1 MIPSV
6 LATQLREGLTDY
18 VETTFPVT
26 SPIFEGSIRRFLE
39 KKDAFFHEPFI
50 SVKLPFRVAAH
61 GNERFEAIHSDYA
74 PYVHQNRAFDRLTGN
89 DPRSTLVA
97 TGTGSGK
104 TECFLYPV
112 LEYCYQHRGEPGIK
126 ALIIYPMNALASDQ
140 ALRIAQLIHAS
151 PELRGNVNVGMYVG
165 GQSEHESKV
174 MTPDKVITDHE
185 TLRQSPPDILLTNYK
200 MLDFLMV
207 RPRDTALWSKNTDPE
222 TLRFIIVDELHTF
235 DGAQG
240 TDLACLIR
248 RLKRRLNVQPGYM
261 CCVGTSATMGGPES
275 VGPMLDYARAVFGE
289 PFENDAIV
297 TEDRLS
303 SREFFQGQ
311 EVSFHRIPTNE
322 EATRL
327 KELARAEKEE
337 DYLTFAS
344 QVWFDEEAQIVD
356 PLTDAGRLALADRI
370 MHHSFFQSMMGIM
383 NGHIMQPS
391 TICDEMSQVFP
402 SMSSDVGSTL
412 LDSMLALVSHAR
424 TADSKGH
431 LRPFLQVQLQ
441 VWFRELRRVLG
452 KVDAQQSDFI
462 LESDLSHGRDNRRE
476 HYLPV
481 VNCRDCGATGWAG
494 SIDERSQITVKDI
507 KVFYNQF
514 FAFDKRIRM
523 VFPRREHEE
532 NAQLHQK
539 YRFCPQCL
547 YIQNEQN
554 SEAKCGTCGHDTI
567 PVWMPDISVSK
578 QSRGY
583 VCPFC
588 GGTHSLILV
597 GLRSATAI
605 SAGVSQLYASRFNDD
620 KKLLAF
626 NDNVQDAAHRASFFN
641 ARTWRFGL
649 RTAMQHFVCDGG
661 DGLTMDVFGD
671 ALNDYWQARMTDEEY
686 IDTFIPH
693 NMAGDRAYEAL
704 QKTGKF
710 PNEAAHKGLVSDVRK
725 RVDYEALLEYG
736 MSSRIGR
743 TLEKSGASMISPDL
757 EAIQTAA
764 MMALERIHNEAGVR
778 TISKEQLIG
787 AMLSWM
793 NHMRQNGA
801 FALPVYAGYIESG
814 AKGYLLSGRHID
826 WMPGGYLNPFFPA
839 IASMGGASSGFE
851 ALNDHCWYVRKLA
864 YLLNT
869 THIETPGIVQ
879 AVSIA
884 LEEMVKTKVLIRLE
898 GPKSLPVF
906 GLSPANYRVIRDI
919 GTVRCDVCG
928 HTISAETH
936 HIDYWKGQPCSRN
949 NCGGHYMPSA
959 STSDYYANLYQNGEL
974 VRIHAQE
981 HTGLLQKDEREQ
993 LEIQFKHKKAEH
1005 QSWDAN
1011 LLSCTPTLEMGI
1023 DIGDLSTVVLCSVP
1037 PTQAQYLQRIGRAGR
1052 TDGNALTV
1060 AVANSKP
1067 HDLFFY
1073 QEPLEMISGQVDPPG
1088 VFLNASAVLER
1099 QFVAFCFDNWVKS
1112 GLSDA
1117 AIPLHVKGI
1126 LSKIN
1131 QKNEPVDAFPFNF
1144 LAYIRANLSRLSRMF
1159 EQMFDH
1165 DELSTDS
1172 RRRISDFAKGTGED
1186 QESLR
1191 NRILRV
1197 FKELY
1202 DQRESLRKD
1211 IKKLKKAIDDLEQK
1225 PKDASFEEEMK
1236 ELRLERQGLMHIQ
1249 KELEDKNTFNFLSDE
1264 GLLPNYAF
1272 PEAGVILKAVLT
1284 RKVKLGR
1291 DATEDQPAGYERLA
1305 YEYNRSAAAA
1315 ISEFAPDNSFYAGGH
1330 KLKIDQVDVSTT
1342 EPEQWRLCPECNHA
1356 APVSSLH
1363 NVVACPRCGS
1373 AAWADQGQIH
1383 TMLKVRTVYSTDRY
1397 EDSRSGDET
1406 DDRSTKF
1413 YSREMLVDVDE
1424 AHDIQCG
1431 FQTTTGDFPFGYEF
1445 VSKATLREINFG
1457 ESDNVGT
1464 HVKVAGHDEVRNGF
1478 RICKY
1483 CGKIQ
1488 PRGSKAKPVHTKI
1501 CRAVTQNFKDPYE
1514 ACMFLYREFTSE
1526 AIRILIPATSMDT
1539 TTQKMESFAAA
1550 IMLGL
1555 KRKFNNVDHLN
1566 YCIMDAP
1573 IPDAEYRKQYMVIY
1587 DSVPGGTGYL
1597 KELME
1602 TPDALMEVFE
1612 LALKGMETCSCAN
1625 DPDKDGCYHCL
1636 FAYRQS
1642 NKINH
1647 ISRRCAI
1654 DLMRK
1659 ILSGRD
1665 SLEPIQ
1671 GISTIAVN
1679 SLFDSELEKR
1689 FIEAIA
1695 QSSIEQRKVEM
1706 TKVPVKGKE
1715 GYFLQIGACC
1725 WEIELQVPFDDQDGV
1740 PVKSR
1745 ADFVFWPKTK
1755 GNKQHPVVVFTDG
1768 FLYHKNTT
1776 DADSNKR
1783 WAIRECK
1790 GYPVW
1795 SLTWKDVQDQLQSPK
1810 ATVDINTLDAD
1821 AMPMSKQRDVAL
1833 QRRGQAKWPLRN
1845 MSSFDLLI
1853 RYLSDPNADETFA
1866 AQAQSVALAMID
1878 QHQSINPTDFDVWKL
1893 GYDILPEMH
1902 SDALV
1907 PVFKNVLIGTWEPD
1921 PMLHMYC
1928 SLPRTAVKGVQGKD
1942 GKTLPVFD
1950 ETQCAV
1956 VVRFDDTAM
1965 DKDATFENGWSQYLY
1980 STNLM
1985 QFISQSVLITELAC
1999 EKNLYNWVSLIQQQ
2013 DMHLDAT
2020 DQSGMQSAWDT
2031 IIKEELFEEEA
2042 ISLAQ
2047 KLRSEGC
2054 AVPTIRGYELD
2065 GEVVA
2070 EMAWESQKIAI
2081 QIPDQYAY
2089 KGTLE
2094 ADGWTVLPYDAEEI
2108 TALVKEVS

>member
-6 LATQLREGLTDY
+6 LATQFREGLTDY

-26 SPIFEGSIRRFLE
+26 SPIFDGSIRRFLE

-50 SVKLPFRVAAH
+50 SVKLPFRVASH
-61 GNERFEAIHSDYA
+61 GNERFEAIHSEYA
-74 PYVHQNRAFDRLTGN
+74 PYVHQNRAFDRLTGD

-112 LEYCYQHRGEPGIK
+112 LEYCYQHRLESGIK

-140 ALRIAQLIHAS
+140 ALRIAQLVHAS
-151 PELRGNVNVGMYVG
+151 PELRGNVTVGLYIG
-165 GQSEHESKV
+165 GQGVHESKV
-174 MTPDKVITDHE
+174 MQPDQVITDHE

-207 RPRDTALWSKNTDPE
+207 RPKDAALWRKNADPE

-275 VGPMLDYARAVFGE
+275 AGPMLDYARAVFGE
-289 PFENDAIV
+289 PFEGDAIV

-303 SREFFQGQ
+303 SREFFRRQ
-311 EVSFHRIPTNE
+311 EVSFYRIPTSD
-322 EATRL
+322 EAARL
-327 KELARAEKEE
+327 KTLARAEMEE

-344 QVWFDEEAQIVD
+344 QVWFDEGAQID
-356 PLTDAGRLALADRI
+356 APLTDAGRLALAGHI
-370 MHHSFFQSMMGIM
+370 MRHSFFQSMMGIM
-383 NGHIMQPS
+383 DGHIMQPDAL
-391 TICDEMSQVFP
+391 CDEMSQIFP
-402 SMSSDVGSTL
+402 IMGSEAGGAL

-441 VWFRELRRVLG
+441 LWFRELRRVMG
-452 KVDAQQSDFI
+452 KVDAQRSDFI
-462 LESDLSHGRDNRRE
+462 LESDLSRAGEERRE

-494 SIDERSQITVKDI
+494 SIDERSQLSVKDI
-507 KVFYNQF
+507 KVFYNKF
-514 FAFDKRIRM
+514 FSFDKRIRM
-523 VFPRREHEE
+523 VFPRREDED

-547 YIQNEQN
+547 YVQNERN
-554 SEAKCGTCGHDTI
+554 GDAKCGSCGHETF
-567 PVWMPDISVSK
+567 PVWMPDIPVSK
-578 QSRGY
+578 QSKGY
-583 VCPFC
+583 ICPFC

-597 GLRSATAI
+597 GLRSATAV

-661 DGLTMDVFGD
+661 EGLTMDAFGD
-671 ALNDYWQARMTDEEY
+671 ALNDYWQARLSDEEFV
-686 IDTFIPH
+686 DTFIPH

-704 QKTGKF
+704 QQTGSF
-710 PNEAAHKGLVSDVRK
+710 PDEAGRKGLVDDVRK
-725 RVDYEALLEYG
+725 RVAYEALLEYG

-757 EAIQTAA
+757 KTVQSAA
-764 MMALERIHNEAGVR
+764 KLALERIHNEAGVHA
-778 TISKEQLIG
+778 ISEEQLIG
-787 AMLSWM
+787 VMLSWA

-801 FALPVYAGYIESG
+801 FALPVYTGYIESG
-814 AKGYLLSGRHID
+814 ANGYMLSSKHID
-826 WMPGGYLNPFFPA
+826 WMPGAYLNPLFPA
-839 IASMGGASSGFE
+839 IASTGGASSGFE
-851 ALNDHCWYVRKLA
+851 ALSDRCWYVRKLA
-864 YLLNT
+864 NLLNT
-869 THIETPGIVQ
+869 TLIETPGIVQ
-879 AVSIA
+879 AVGIA
-884 LEEMVKTKVLIRLE
+884 LEEMVNAGILIRME
-898 GPKSLPVF
+898 GPKGLPVF
-906 GLSPANYRVIRDI
+906 GLSPASYRVIRSI

-928 HTISAETH
+928 HTVSAETRH
-936 HIDYWKGQPCSRN
+936 LDYWEGQPCSRD
-949 NCGGHYMPSA
+949 NCGGHYVPCA
-959 STSDYYANLYQNGEL
+959 SSSDYYANLYQNGEL
-974 VRIHAQE
+974 VRVHARE
-981 HTGLLQKDEREQ
+981 HTGLLQKKDREQ
-993 LEIQFKHKKAEH
+993 LETQFKHKKAEH
-1005 QSWDAN
+1005 RAWDAN

-1112 GLSDA
+1112 GISEA
-1117 AIPLHVKGI
+1117 AIPSRVKGI
-1126 LSKIN
+1126 LNKIN
-1131 QKNEPVDAFPFNF
+1131 LQNEPIDAFPFNF

-1159 EQMFDH
+1159 EQMFDR
-1165 DELSTDS
+1165 DELSEDS
-1172 RRRISDFAKGTGED
+1172 RRRISDFAKGSGED

-1191 NRILRV
+1191 NRILRA

-1225 PKDASFEEEMK
+1225 PKDASFDEAMK
-1236 ELRLERQGLMHIQ
+1236 ELLMERQGLMHIQ
-1249 KELEDKNTFNFLSDE
+1249 KDLEDKNTFNFLSDE

-1284 RKVKLGR
+1284 RKVKPET
-1291 DATEDQPAGYERLA
+1291 DAAKDQPAGYERLT
-1305 YEYNRSAAAA
+1305 YEYSRSAAAA

-1330 KLKIDQVDVSTT
+1330 KLRIDQVDVSTT

-1356 APVSSLH
+1356 APLSSLH
-1363 NVVACPRCGS
+1363 NVAACPRCGS
-1373 AAWADQGQIH
+1373 VAWADQGQIH

-1397 EDSRSGDET
+1397 EDSRSGDES

-1424 AHDIQCG
+1424 AHDIQRG
-1431 FQTTTGDFPFGYEF
+1431 FQTTAGEFPFGYEF

-1457 ESDNVGT
+1457 ESDNIGARLR
-1464 HVKVAGHDEVRNGF
+1464 VAGRDEVRNGF

-1488 PRGSKAKPVHTKI
+1488 PRSPKAKPNHTRI
-1501 CRAVTQNFKDPYE
+1501 CRAVAQNFKDPFE

-1526 AIRILIPATSMDT
+1526 AIRILIPSTSMDT
-1539 TTQKMESFAAA
+1539 TTQKMDSFAAA

-1555 KRKFNNVDHLN
+1555 KKKFNNVDHLN

-1573 IPDAEYRKQYMVIY
+1573 IPDSEYRKQYMVIF

-1597 KELME
+1597 KELMA
-1602 TPDALMEVFE
+1602 TPDALMQVFE
-1612 LALKGMETCSCAN
+1612 LALKAMETCSCAN

-1642 NKINH
+1642 NKINN
-1647 ISRRCAI
+1647 ISRRCAV
-1654 DLMRK
+1654 DLLRK
-1659 ILSGRD
+1659 ILSGRN

-1671 GISTIAVN
+1671 SISAIAVN
-1679 SLFDSELEKR
+1679 SLIESELEKR

-1695 QSSIEQRKVEM
+1695 QSSIAERKTEI
-1706 TKVPVKGKE
+1706 TKVPVNGKE
-1715 GYFLQIGACC
+1715 GYFLQIGDCC
-1725 WEIELQVPFDDQDGV
+1725 WEIELQAPFDEQNGV

-1745 ADFVFWPKTK
+1745 ADFVFWPKTQ
-1755 GNKQHPVVVFTDG
+1755 GGKQRPVAVFTDG
-1768 FLYHKNTT
+1768 FYYHKNTV

-1783 WAIRECK
+1783 LAIRESK

-1810 ATVDINTLDAD
+1810 ATTDICALNAD
-1821 AMPMSKQRDVAL
+1821 AMPLSMQRDAAL
-1833 QRRGQAKWPLRN
+1833 HRRGQIKWPLKN

-1853 RYLSDPNADETFA
+1853 RYLSDPDADETFA
-1866 AQAQSVALAMID
+1866 AQAQSVALAMIN
-1878 QHQSINPTDFDVWKL
+1878 QRQSTDSTAFDTWKL
-1893 GYDILPEMH
+1893 GYEILPAMR
-1902 SDALV
+1902 SDAFV
-1907 PVFKNVLIGTWEPD
+1907 PAFKNALIGIWEPV
-1921 PMLHMYC
+1921 PTLHMYC
-1928 SLPRTAVKGVQGKD
+1928 CLPRAAVKGIKGKD
-1942 GKTLPVFD
+1942 GKTLLVFD

-1956 VVRFDDTAM
+1956 VIRFDDTAPQ
-1965 DKDATFENGWSQYLY
+1965 KDAAFESGWSQYLY
-1980 STNLM
+1980 STNLL
-1985 QFISQSVLITELAC
+1985 QFVSRSIFVTDNAC
-1999 EKNLYNWVSLIQQQ
+1999 EGHLYNWMSLIQPK
-2013 DMHLDAT
+2013 DGGLSAA
-2020 DQSGMQSAWDT
+2020 DQSGSQSAWDT
-2031 IIKEELFEEEA
+2031 VIKEELFDEGA
-2042 ISLAQ
+2042 ISLAK
-2047 KLRSEGC
+2047 KLCADGC
-2054 AVPTIRGYELD
+2054 PAPTETGYELD
-2065 GEVVA
+2065 GEVAA
-2070 EMAWESQKIAI
+2070 EMVWEKQKIAV
-2081 QIPDQYAY
+2081 QLPDQYSF
-2089 KGTLE
+2089 KTGLE
-2094 ADGWTVLPYDAEEI
+2094 AEGWTVLPYDAEDI
-2108 TALVKEVS
+2108 AARIKEV

>member
-6 LATQLREGLTDY
+6 LATQFREGLTDY

-61 GNERFEAIHSDYA
+61 GNERFKAIHSDYA
-74 PYVHQNRAFDRLTGN
+74 PYVHQNRAFDRLTGD

-140 ALRIAQLIHAS
+140 ALRIAQLIHSS

-165 GQSEHESKV
+165 GQGEHESKV
-174 MTPDKVITDHE
+174 MQPDKVITDHE
-185 TLRQSPPDILLTNYK
+185 TLRQNPPDILLTNYK
-200 MLDFLMV
+200 MLDYLMV
-207 RPRDTALWSKNTDPE
+207 RPRDTALWSRNTDPE
-222 TLRFIIVDELHTF
+222 ALRFIIVDELHTF

-275 VGPMLDYARAVFGE
+275 VGPMLEYARAVFGE
-289 PFENDAIV
+289 PFEDDAIV

-303 SREFFQGQ
+303 SREFFSGQ
-311 EVSFHRIPTNE
+311 EVSYYRIPTSE
-322 EATRL
+322 EAGRL
-327 KELARAEKEE
+327 RELARREQENE
-337 DYLTFAS
+337 YLAFSS
-344 QVWFDEEAQIVD
+344 QVWFDEADRIKE
-356 PLTDAGRLALADRI
+356 PLTDAGRLALAQLI
-370 MHHSFFQSMMGIM
+370 MHHSFFQSMMSM
-383 NGHIMQPS
+383 MDSRIMQPS
-391 TICDEMSQVFP
+391 AVCEEMSHVFP
-402 SMSSDVGSTL
+402 AMASDAGQAL

-424 TADSKGH
+424 MADSKGH

-441 VWFRELRRVLG
+441 LWLRELRRVMG

-462 LESDLSHGRDNRRE
+462 LESDLNHAREERRE
-476 HYLPV
+476 HYLPI

-494 SIDERSQITVKDI
+494 SIDERSQLVVKDI

-523 VFPRREHEE
+523 VFPRRENED
-532 NAQLHQK
+532 NTQLHQK

-547 YIQNEQN
+547 YVQNEQN
-554 SEAKCGTCGHDTI
+554 DEAKCGACGHETI
-567 PVWMPDISVSK
+567 PVWMPDISVNK
-578 QSRGY
+578 QSKSY

-649 RTAMQHFVCDGG
+649 RTAMQQFVCDGG
-661 DGLTMDVFGD
+661 EGLTMDVFGN
-671 ALNDYWQARMTDEEY
+671 ALNDYWQAHLTDEEY
-686 IDTFIPH
+686 VDTFIPH

-704 QKTGKF
+704 QQTGSF
-710 PNEAAHKGLVSDVRK
+710 PDEAGRKGLVSDVRK
-725 RVDYEALLEYG
+725 RIDYEAFLEYG

-757 EAIQTAA
+757 KLIQEAAQTA
-764 MMALERIHNEAGVR
+764 LEKVHNEAGVR
-778 TISKEQLIG
+778 EISNEQLIG
-787 AMLSWM
+787 TMLSWA

-801 FALPVYAGYIESG
+801 FALPVYSAYVERG
-814 AKGYLLSGRHID
+814 ARGYLLSGKHID
-826 WMPGGYLNPFFPA
+826 WMPGGYLNPFFPS
-839 IASMGGASSGFE
+839 IPSSGGASSGFE
-851 ALNDHCWYVRKLA
+851 ALTDHCWYVRKLTHM
-864 YLLNT
+864 LDT
-869 THIETPGIVQ
+869 TLIETPGIVQ
-879 AVSIA
+879 AVGII
-884 LEEMVKTKVLIRLE
+884 LEEMERCKVLVRLE

-906 GLSPANYRVIRDI
+906 GLAPAIYHVTRNV
-919 GTVRCDVCG
+919 GTVRCNVCG
-928 HTISAETH
+928 HTINAETDH
-936 HIDYWKGQPCSRN
+936 LGYWTGLPCSRN
-949 NCGGHYMPSA
+949 NCGGHYEPY
-959 STSDYYANLYQNGEL
+959 TLPSDYYANLYQNGEL
-974 VRIHAQE
+974 VRVHARE
-981 HTGLLQKDEREQ
+981 HTGLLRRDDREQ
-993 LEIQFKHKKAEH
+993 METQFKHKKREH
-1005 QSWDAN
+1005 KAWDVN

-1037 PTQAQYLQRIGRAGR
+1037 PSQAQYLQRIGRAGR
-1052 TDGNALTV
+1052 TDGNALTI
-1060 AVANSKP
+1060 AVASNKP

-1073 QEPLEMISGQVDPPG
+1073 QEPLEMIAGQADPPG

-1112 GLSDA
+1112 GISDA
-1117 AIPLHVKGI
+1117 AIPLRVKGI
-1126 LSKIN
+1126 LSKVN
-1131 QKNEPVDAFPFNF
+1131 QKSEPVDAFPFNF
-1144 LAYIRANLSRLSRMF
+1144 LAYIKANLSRLSRMF

-1165 DELSTDS
+1165 DELSDES
-1172 RRRISDFAKGTGED
+1172 RQRIRDFAKGAGED
-1186 QESLR
+1186 KESLR
-1191 NRILRV
+1191 NKVLRA

-1236 ELRLERQGLMHIQ
+1236 ELRWERQGLMHVQ

-1272 PEAGVILKAVLT
+1272 PEAGVILKAILT
-1284 RKVKLGR
+1284 RRVRLGR
-1291 DATEDQPAGYERLA
+1291 DASEDQHYGYERLS

-1342 EPEQWRLCPECNHA
+1342 EPEQWRLCPECDHA

-1363 NVVACPRCGS
+1363 NVAACPRCS
-1373 AAWADQGQIH
+1373 SVAWADQGQIH

-1397 EDSRSGDET
+1397 EDSRSGDES
-1406 DDRSTKF
+1406 DDRATKF

-1424 AHDIQCG
+1424 EHDITSG
-1431 FQTTTGDFPFGYEF
+1431 FQTTTGEFPFGYEF

-1464 HVKVAGHDEVRNGF
+1464 RLKVAGHEEIRNGF

-1488 PRGSKAKPVHTKI
+1488 PRSAKAKPVHTKI
-1501 CRAVTQNFKDPYE
+1501 CRAVAQNFKDPYE
-1514 ACMFLYREFTSE
+1514 ECMFLYREFISE
-1526 AIRILIPATSMDT
+1526 AIRILIPSTSMDST
-1539 TTQKMESFAAA
+1539 TKKMESFAAA

-1555 KRKFNNVDHLN
+1555 KKKFNNVDHLN

-1573 IPDAEYRKQYMVIY
+1573 IPDAEYRKQYMVIF

-1597 KELME
+1597 KELMA
-1602 TPDALMEVFE
+1602 TPDALMQVFD
-1612 LALKGMETCSCAN
+1612 LALKAMETCSCAN

-1636 FAYRQS
+1636 YAYRQS
-1642 NKINH
+1642 NKINN
-1647 ISRRCAI
+1647 ISRSCAV
-1654 DLMRK
+1654 DLLRK

-1665 SLEPIQ
+1665 SLEPIKS
-1671 GISTIAVN
+1671 ISSIAVN

-1689 FIEAIA
+1689 FIEAIE
-1695 QSSIEQRKVEM
+1695 QSSTGQRKVEI
-1706 TKVPVKGKE
+1706 TKVPVNGKE
-1715 GYFLQIGACC
+1715 GYFLQIGSCC
-1725 WEIELQVPFDDQDGV
+1725 WEVELQAPFDDLPIQ
-1740 PVKSR
+1740 SR
-1745 ADFVFWPKTK
+1745 ADFLFWPKTT
-1755 GNKQHPVVVFTDG
+1755 GNKQRPVVVFTDG
-1768 FLYHKNTT
+1768 FLYHKNIA
-1776 DADSNKR
+1776 DVDSNKR
-1783 WAIRECK
+1783 LAIREYK

-1795 SLTWKDVQDQLQSPK
+1795 SLTWKNVQEQLQSPR
-1810 ATVDINTLDAD
+1810 TSVDMDVLNAE
-1821 AMPMSKQRDVAL
+1821 AMPMAKQRDLVLSRAGQTKWAL
-1833 QRRGQAKWPLRN
+1833 KG
-1845 MSSFDLLI
+1845 MSSFELLL
-1853 RYLSDPNADETFA
+1853 RYLSDPDADVTFA
-1866 AQAQSVALAMID
+1866 AQAHSAALAMID
-1878 QHQSINPTDFDVWKL
+1878 QRGSMDQGTFDEWQQ
-1893 GYDILPEMH
+1893 GYGVLP
-1902 SDALV
+1902 ALYGDTAM
-1907 PVFKNVLIGTWEPD
+1907 PVYKNALIGIWEPE
-1921 PMLHMYC
+1921 PLLRMFVY
-1928 SLPRTAVKGVQGKD
+1928 LPKTAVKGVKGKG
-1942 GKTLPVFD
+1942 GKAIPLFD
-1950 ETQCAV
+1950 ETQCSLV
-1956 VVRFDDTAM
+1956 IKFDDSVP
-1965 DKDATFENGWSQYLY
+1965 DKDAAFEKGWSQYLY

-1985 QFISQSVLITELAC
+1985 QFVHQNLFVTENGC
-1999 EKNLYNWVSLIQQQ
+1999 DGNLYNWLALAHQAESDIY
-2013 DMHLDAT
+2013 MA
-2020 DQSGMQSAWDT
+2020 DQADSQSVWDT
-2031 IIKEELFEEEA
+2031 IIKEELFDEDA

-2047 KLRSEGC
+2047 NLRAAGC
-2054 AVPTIRGYELD
+2054 PAPDRTGYEID

-2070 EMAWESQKIAI
+2070 EMVWEGKKIAI
-2081 QIPDQYAY
+2081 QLPDQYSF
-2089 KGTLE
+2089 KGILE
-2094 ADGWTVLPYDAEEI
+2094 AAGWSALPYDSDEI
-2108 TALVKEVS
+2108 PTLVKEV